1 MFLVRGPAPHEVT
14 IVNHKDGVSNN
25 PVMPKRF
32 LSMKKICYLLLLA
45 FATLLTQAQSAN
57 QVMGARLS
65 HYVFDQ
71 FAPGKVYLHS
81 GEVSDRKLN
90 YNTLTYEMIFD
101 NNGQPLAIANPQSVD
116 SVIIQGRKF
125 IPVGKKFYEW
135 IAGTTYPV
143 YADYVGAV
151 EEQGVSSG
159 YGSTTAASSSNVM
172 KSLHGAGTVY
182 ALQLPEAYK
191 VTTKTVYFFRR
202 DNAYTKLSN
211 AQQLGKLV
219 PDKKQWLGDYLKTNP
234 VDFNHQEEVIRL
246 IKALEAQ

>member
-1 MFLVRGPAPHEVT
+1 
-14 IVNHKDGVSNN
+14 
-25 PVMPKRF
+25 
-32 LSMKKICYLLLLA
+32 MKKICYLLLLA
-45 FATLLTQAQSAN
+45 LTQLSTQAQSAN
-57 QVMGARLS
+57 QVLGSRLS

-101 NNGQPLAIANPQSVD
+101 NNGQPLAIANPQSID

-125 IPVGKKFYEW
+125 IPVNKKFYEW
-135 IAGTTYPV
+135 VAGTTYPV
-143 YADYVGAV
+143 YADYIGSV

-159 YGSTTAASSSNVM
+159 YGSTTATSSSNVM

-182 ALQLPEAYK
+182 ALQLPEEYK
-191 VTTKTVYFFRR
+191 VTTKTVYLLRK
-202 DNAYTKLSN
+202 DNTYTKLSN
-211 AQQLGKLV
+211 PQQLGKLV
-219 PDKKQWLGDYLKTNP
+219 PDKKKWLGEYLKANP
-234 VDFNHQEEVIRL
+234 VDFNQREEVIRL